1 MRKSCCGRQRGGYT
15 RLTRGSHT
23 LPLPPASPHL
33 GAAEAEHLIQREP
46 IGISTIITITIII
59 IFIQFVAIRL
69 LRPPPHAPLPERRH
83 GRLQEA
89 GSVTQAQ
96 RPLPARRSDR
106 R

>member
-1 MRKSCCGRQRGGYT
+1 MGKLLEMNY
-15 RLTRGSHT
+15 LTVDSSLVPSIT
-23 LPLPPASPHL
+23 
-33 GAAEAEHLIQREP
+33 
-46 IGISTIITITIII
+46 TIITITIII

-89 GSVTQAQ
+89 GPVTQAQ